1 MTIRDL
7 VRGAKHGLLMRF
19 PPASAKELLLRDQQ
33 IGANLDCGPKQAV
46 DLNLNWLCRAQ
57 DMSPGHDGG
66 VPGFYRLRSGWTAS
80 YPETTGY
87 IVCSF
92 IDQGL
97 RRRDGDLLVRARRM
111 LDWLVS
117 IQFREGGFQAGLI
130 DAARPPVTFNTGQI
144 LLGLASGV
152 EAFGDRY
159 QDAMARAANW
169 LVETQDTDGC
179 WRSAPTPLAAPGEKA
194 YETHVSWGL
203 FEAARITGRQFW
215 GDAGLRQVRWAVSKL
230 KPNGWMADCCLTDPQ
245 APLTHTLGYAL
256 KGIVEA
262 YRFSNDRFFLDA
274 ATHFADGLA
283 GCIGQDGYL
292 AGRLRRDWSPA
303 VDWACVTGSSQIAW
317 SLMFL
322 GQKAGNARH
331 QALARKLNQFVRRTM
346 LVAGDANLVGG
357 VRGSF
362 PINGGYCPF
371 AFPNWAAKFT
381 LDANQLELDN
391 KLATEFPKHSDEG
404 NTRPSI
410 VNLPPR
416 GDHARG
422 AWRI

>member
-1 MTIRDL
+1 MAIRDF
-7 VRGAKHGLLMRF
+7 VRAAKHRLLIKF

-33 IGANLDCGPKQAV
+33 VGANSDCDPDRAV
-46 DLNLNWLCRAQ
+46 ELMLNWLCRAQ
-57 DMSPGHDGG
+57 DMSPGRDGG
-66 VPGFYRLRSGWTAS
+66 VSGFYKLGSGWAAS

-87 IVCSF
+87 IICSF

-97 RRRDGDLLVRARRM
+97 KRGSGDLLDRARRM
-111 LDWLVS
+111 LDWLVE
-117 IQFREGGFQAGLI
+117 IQFPEGGFQAGLI
-130 DAARPPVTFNTGQI
+130 DAARPVPVTFNTGQI
-144 LLGLASGV
+144 LLGLARGV
-152 EAFGDRY
+152 EVFGDRY

-179 WRSAPTPLAAPGEKA
+179 WRSAPTPLAAAGDKA

-203 FEAARITGRQFW
+203 FEAARVAGRQSW
-215 GDAGLRQVRWAVSKL
+215 GEAGLRQVRWAVSKL
-230 KPNGWMADCCLTDPQ
+230 QPNGWMADCCLSDSQ

-256 KGIVEA
+256 KGIIEA
-262 YRFSNDRFFLDA
+262 YRFSNDPFFLDA
-274 ATHFADGLA
+274 AVHFADGLA

-322 GQKAGNARH
+322 GQNAERARY
-331 QALARKLNQFVRRTM
+331 QALARKLNQFVRRTIP
-346 LVAGDANLVGG
+346 VAGDVNVIGG

-362 PINGGYCPF
+362 PINGEYFPF

-381 LDANQLELDN
+381 LDANQFELENEPAND
-391 KLATEFPKHSDEG
+391 FPKQNG
-404 NTRPSI
+404 P
-410 VNLPPR
+410 
-416 GDHARG
+416 GQFARETL
-422 AWRI
+422 R